1 LRRWIRKARVH
12 RIPAGLRIHRGV
24 HHVGR
29 SIANDHWVFL
39 APTGLRLP
47 GGFPKIRPCRWRY
60 CALRPPVYVLAEKEP
75 YNSTG
80 WQAGVRLDPGAES
93 GVQTGSGRDPTARDN
108 KLCCARRNETLPDRR
123 FVSSGAR
130 RPAQP
135 CFPWPLSRS
144 ETKCPVLPWRLGNR
158 RARPSRI
165 RHARKGPV
173 EPRAAAHTFAPAG
186 ARIPVFMG
194 TPITAL
200 ARQALGALARTASH
214 PADGAA
220 PAPAS

>member
-1 LRRWIRKARVH
+1 MDSGSTAGSTTLAAPSPTIIGRV
-12 RIPAGLRIHRGV
+12 AYL
-24 HHVGR
+24 
-29 SIANDHWVFL
+29 L
-39 APTGLRLP
+39 ASGFR
-47 GGFPKIRPCRWRY
+47 GGFPKTRPCRWR
-60 CALRPPVYVLAEKEP
+60 CPALRPPVYGMAQKEP
-75 YNSTG
+75 YNSMG
-80 WQAGVRLDPGAES
+80 WQAGVRLDLGVDS
-93 GVQTGSGRDPTARDN
+93 GVHPGSGHDPTARDSAS
-108 KLCCARRNETLPDRR
+108 CRARRNETPPDPH
-123 FVSSGAR
+123 FVSRGAR
-130 RPAQP
+130 RPARP

-173 EPRAAAHTFAPAG
+173 ETRAAAHTLAPAG